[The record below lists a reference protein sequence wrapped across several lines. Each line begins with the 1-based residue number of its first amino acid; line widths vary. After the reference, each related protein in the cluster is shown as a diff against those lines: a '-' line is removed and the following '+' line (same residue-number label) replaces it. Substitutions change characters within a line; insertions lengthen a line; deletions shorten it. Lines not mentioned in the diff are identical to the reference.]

1 MTITNDQIGNEP
13 LLACSA
19 ELLST
24 EMDCALATVRI
35 FIFTE
40 KAERLRKEEA
50 MRTPLPHLLGYLADG
65 RYLTVEELDR
75 IQDHIRERKNRLL
88 ASKGLPPEPSH
99 GTPY

>member
-1 MTITNDQIGNEP
+1 
-13 LLACSA
+13 
-19 ELLST
+19 
-24 EMDCALATVRI
+24 
-35 FIFTE
+35 
-40 KAERLRKEEA
+40 